1 MPVCLVSYS
10 GPEPLKTV
18 QPKPIAM
25 GQTPD
30 GRPTVRID
38 GTDPLVLPWNVA
50 PETLPFDVVHGPV
63 AFECA
68 SGDRI
73 EREYT
78 GVAVFDLLEA
88 ASMPGDTTHVQFESA
103 NGDLACIPLADLTGA
118 VLALGEG
125 SGTAPGRPR
134 FVSPRVLGPRTV
146 KNVRRLRPRAL
157 AAGADREAYERLP
170 LDG

>member
-1 MPVCLVSYS
+1 M
-10 GPEPLKTV
+10 
-18 QPKPIAM
+18 A
-25 GQTPD
+25 QTPE

-38 GTDPLVLPWNVA
+38 GADPLLLPWDVA
-50 PETLPFDVVHGPV
+50 AERLSFEVVRGPV

-88 ASMPGDTTHVQFESA
+88 AAMPGDTTHVQFESV
-103 NGDLACIPLADLTGA
+103 NGDLACIPLADLNGA
-118 VLALGEG
+118 VLALGDG
-125 SGTAPGRPR
+125 PGTAPGRPR

-146 KNVRRLRPRAL
+146 KNVCRLRPRTL
-157 AAGADREAYERLP
+157 AASADREAYERLP
-170 LDG
+170 LDD

>member
-1 MPVCLVSYS
+1 MS
-10 GPEPLKTV
+10 
-18 QPKPIAM
+18 
-25 GQTPD
+25 QTPE

-38 GTDPLVLPWNVA
+38 GADPLLLPWDVA
-50 PETLPFDVVHGPV
+50 AERLSFEVVRGPV

-88 ASMPGDTTHVQFESA
+88 AAMPGDTTHVQFESV
-103 NGDLACIPLADLTGA
+103 NGDLACIPLADLNGA
-118 VLALGEG
+118 VLALGDG
-125 SGTAPGRPR
+125 PGTAPGRPR

-146 KNVRRLRPRAL
+146 KNVCRLRPRTL
-157 AAGADREAYERLP
+157 AASADREAYERLP
-170 LDG
+170 LDD

>member
-1 MPVCLVSYS
+1 MA
-10 GPEPLKTV
+10 
-18 QPKPIAM
+18 QM
-25 GQTPD
+25 PD

-38 GTDPLVLPWNVA
+38 GTDPLVLPWDVA
-50 PETLPFDVVHGPV
+50 PERLPFDVVRGPV

-78 GVAVFDLLEA
+78 GIDVFELLDA
-88 ASMPGDTTHVQFESA
+88 AAMPGDTTHVQFESA
-103 NGDLACIPLADLTGA
+103 TGDLACIPLADLNGA

-125 SGTAPGRPR
+125 PGTAPGRPR

-146 KNVRRLRPRAL
+146 KNVCRLRPRAL

-170 LDG
+170 LED

>member
-1 MPVCLVSYS
+1 M
-10 GPEPLKTV
+10 T
-18 QPKPIAM
+18 
-25 GQTPD
+25 QTPES
-30 GRPTVRID
+30 RPTVRID
-38 GTDPLVLPWNVA
+38 GADPLVLPWDVDPA
-50 PETLPFDVVHGPV
+50 ALPFDVVRGPV

-88 ASMPGDTTHVQFESA
+88 AATPGDTTHIQFESA
-103 NGDLACIPLADLTGA
+103 NGDLACIPLADLSGA

-125 SGTAPGRPR
+125 PGTAPERPR

-146 KNVRRLRPRAL
+146 KNVCRLRPRAL

-170 LDG
+170 LDE

>member
-1 MPVCLVSYS
+1 MS
-10 GPEPLKTV
+10 
-18 QPKPIAM
+18 
-25 GQTPD
+25 QTPE

-38 GTDPLVLPWNVA
+38 GADPLLLPWDVA
-50 PETLPFDVVHGPV
+50 AERLSFEVVRGPV

-88 ASMPGDTTHVQFESA
+88 AAMPGDTTHVQFESV
-103 NGDLACIPLADLTGA
+103 NGDLACIPLADLNGA
-118 VLALGEG
+118 VLALGDG
-125 SGTAPGRPR
+125 PGTAPGRPR

-146 KNVRRLRPRAL
+146 KNVCRLQPRTL
-157 AAGADREAYERLP
+157 AASADREAYERLP
-170 LDG
+170 LDD